1 MRRMYSDG
9 QVVKVV
15 NKAIDNGEIVI
26 EAGGLPEIESGD
38 AGKALVVNQAEDGA
52 EWAEVGAP
60 DNVLVLPESAPAEQQ
75 LVGINTSGEQNAL
88 TVGEGLEIT
97 SNALTN
103 KVKILEVDFNGA
115 NTVDITEDLYQ
126 KINSGYYEII
136 ICRNHNKSSLK
147 NPAICYN
154 VPLMN
159 SNQSSAP
166 TNAVY
171 RSYGDVVLTTGSW
184 VRYLTQKYCSVGAN
198 TVSGKRKLSISDGTS
213 GTNYINTVSTF
224 SGLSGTKNQPD
235 DRPNAGA
242 LNQSY
247 RFFDFDPDNSGTKCE
262 ITWKTRNSTYAIGE
276 ATKYSADGTS
286 ATKYIIVLNMSTG
299 AWTATAQQ

>member
-15 NKAIDNGEIVI
+15 NKAIDDGKIVI
-26 EAGGLPEIESGD
+26 EAGGLPEIEAGD

-52 EWAEVGAP
+52 EWATVGLSP
-60 DNVLVLPESAPAEQQ
+60 EDQEKLDNSLQLPESAPAAQQ
-75 LVGINTSGEQNAL
+75 LVGINTSGEQNAI
-88 TVGEGLEIT
+88 GIGDGLEIT
-97 SNALTN
+97 SNTLTN

-126 KINSGYYEII
+126 KVITGYYEII
-136 ICRNHNKSSLK
+136 ICRNHKKSSLK

-154 VPLMN
+154 VPLMS

-171 RSYGDVVLTTGSW
+171 RSYGDVVLATGSW
-184 VRYLTQKYCSVGAN
+184 VRYFIQKYCSVTAN
-198 TVSGKRKLSISDGTS
+198 TVSGNRKLSISDGTS
-213 GTNYINTVSTF
+213 GPNYINMISTF
-224 SGLSGTKNQPD
+224 SGLSGTKIEPD

-247 RFFDFDPDNSGTKCE
+247 RFFDLDPDNDGTKCE
-262 ITWKTRNSTYAIGE
+262 ITWKTRNNTYAIGE
-276 ATKYSADGTS
+276 ATKYSSDGTS

-299 AWTATAQQ
+299 A